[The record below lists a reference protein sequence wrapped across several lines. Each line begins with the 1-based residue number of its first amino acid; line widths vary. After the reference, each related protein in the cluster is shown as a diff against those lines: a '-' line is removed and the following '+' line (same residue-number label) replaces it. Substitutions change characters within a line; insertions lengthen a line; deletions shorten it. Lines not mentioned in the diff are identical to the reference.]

1 MAEFSS
7 DLALI
12 LAKEKPSYFSSD
24 HFSHNIHLIFLSYNP
39 KLLLCIL
46 GETNY
51 LKENKQTDALLIMSE
66 PKYNFGA
73 TCCTEHSGCSL
84 WLLIYTELVFLRYVL
99 LRAPEVTSFFLSQR
113 SAP

>member
-39 KLLLCIL
+39 KLLLCVL

-84 WLLIYTELVFLRYVL
+84 WLLFYY
-99 LRAPEVTSFFLSQR
+99 
-113 SAP
+113 